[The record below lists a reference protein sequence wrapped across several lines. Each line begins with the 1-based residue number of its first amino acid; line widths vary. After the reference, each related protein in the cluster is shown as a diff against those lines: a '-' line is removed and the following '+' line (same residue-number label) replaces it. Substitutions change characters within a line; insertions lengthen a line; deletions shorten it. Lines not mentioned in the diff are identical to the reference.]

1 MQTDNE
7 FALNTP
13 LHTLEKFTGAAEVE
27 VGTLYII
34 IDDTPISTFCIE
46 VGLSEN
52 HLSNINK

>member
-27 VGTLYII
+27 VGTLYIM
-34 IDDTPISTFCIE
+34 IDDTPISTFRFE
-46 VGLSEN
+46 VDLSEN
-52 HLSNINK
+52 RLSYINK

>member
-27 VGTLYII
+27 VVGTLYIM
-34 IDDTPISTFCIE
+34 IDDTPISTFWFEE
-46 VGLSEN
+46 VLTEN
-52 HLSNINK
+52 H